1 MSPRPLKS
9 TYRRTI
15 ASDPLGTQPKAPA
28 DHGSVAGANLRSAGD
43 AWDSPAESELAALL
57 DRHRH
62 DEAMHRKMIE
72 LDRLPTSIA
81 DRLLRLVGSPVLR
94 QELVNRHVFSADID
108 RDAFKSS
115 RERPQWWCQAPFY

>member
-9 TYRRTI
+9 SYRRAI
-15 ASDPLGTQPKAPA
+15 ASDPLGTLPKAPT
-28 DHGSVAGANLRSAGD
+28 DHGSVAGTKLRSAGD
-43 AWDSPAESELAALL
+43 AWGSPAESDLAALL

-81 DRLLRLVGSPVLR
+81 DRLLRLVGSAALR
-94 QELVNRHVFSADID
+94 QELVNRHGFSADVD
-108 RDAFKSS
+108 REAIKSS
-115 RERPQWWCQAPFY
+115 RDRPQWWHQITFS